1 MQNLIKTSSTHLE
14 EVKQD
19 DLLYKAF
26 RGSAMFRFFRK
37 REMPSMLPEMD
48 ITERDVLRRM
58 FRHYR
63 ELDKIGV
70 DKCGGFV
77 IDFSQFFDLLIIFL
91 YTRDY
96 YPYNTLWDFTDTI
109 KDPTG
114 QDFLEYMGDLHKK
127 LFDTKCVL
135 KNEMFFLEMD
145 GPIRIIREEG
155 GIGYWFEDEDFG
167 T

>member
-1 MQNLIKTSSTHLE
+1 MNNLIKTSNTSLE

-26 RGSAMFRFFRK
+26 RGSAMFRFLHKRK
-37 REMPSMLPEMD
+37 LPLFLPEMT
-48 ITERDVLRRM
+48 TEQKKILRLM

-63 ELDKIGV
+63 ELDKLAIE
-70 DKCGGFV
+70 KCGGFV

-91 YTRDY
+91 YAKDY
-96 YPYNTLWDFTDTI
+96 YPNELLWDHTEHLRE
-109 KDPTG
+109 PSG
-114 QDFLEYMGDLHKK
+114 EDFKKYMAFLQKK
-127 LFDTKCVL
+127 LFNTECAL

-145 GPIRIIREEG
+145 GPIRIIREEA

>member
-1 MQNLIKTSSTHLE
+1 MNNLIKTSNTSLE

-26 RGSAMFRFFRK
+26 RGSAMFRYFYRK
-37 REMPSMLPEMD
+37 NIPILLPEMNE
-48 ITERDVLRRM
+48 TEKCVLRNM
-58 FRHYR
+58 FQHYR
-63 ELDKIGV
+63 ELDKIAI

-96 YPYNTLWDFTDTI
+96 YPHNALWDFTEIITEPP
-109 KDPTG
+109 KDF
-114 QDFLEYMGDLHKK
+114 QKYMNNLQTE
-127 LFDTKCVL
+127 LFDTKCTL

-145 GPIRIIREEG
+145 GPIRIIREEA